1 MRHLPAQLWV
11 REAENHNHQEP
22 FFIFGNEI
30 WEDHLQS
37 VSWPGREGATLY
49 VKSDFPQKKK
59 TLMRPFV
66 GTCCQPFIPAP
77 PESPITSPVMHTGA
91 RLSFF
96 VNPIPTLFPAGA
108 PFLTPSAMG
117 WVSLRFLSS
126 PPETHMISE
135 GLCNTH
141 THGSPLVA
149 LFLSHTTLTDAPDI
163 PYFLFASLLG
173 LEKL

>member
-1 MRHLPAQLWV
+1 MSHLPPQHCV
-11 REAENHNHQEP
+11 REVENHNHQEP
-22 FFIFGNEI
+22 FFIFCSEI

-66 GTCCQPFIPAP
+66 GTCCRPFTP
-77 PESPITSPVMHTGA
+77 PHLNHPSPSPVMHTEV

-96 VNPIPTLFPAGA
+96 VNPIPTLFPGGA
-108 PFLTPSAMG
+108 PFLTSSFTG
-117 WVSLRFLSS
+117 WGSLRFLGS
-126 PPETHMISE
+126 PSATHMTSE
-135 GLCNTH
+135 GLCNTP
-141 THGSPLVA
+141 THGYPLLA
-149 LFLSHTTLTDAPDI
+149 LFLNHATLTDAPYI
-163 PYFLFASLLG
+163 PYFLSASLLG